1 MTKLRRI
8 VLNGLDTSEKLR
20 VIGKYARLL
29 IEYGKRDP
37 QVRELA
43 VRTASNCRGKDAL
56 CEVKSLHAYVRD
68 NIRYIKDIANVE
80 RFATPQRT
88 LFLEKAGDCD
98 DSSIA
103 LSALLESIG
112 YETRLVL
119 VDPQLTGKFSHVIA
133 QVLLDDEWH
142 WMETT
147 RKVPFDWRPPFTI
160 SYVVDKNS
168 AGDEVMKELDD
179 LFNMGSSSLGETGRG
194 RSQGRGRKI
203 GWNKDWNTKTRTGKI
218 SAELMNRKKQMR
230 DLVLNRVRSGQISR
244 DQATTAIRRL
254 GEVNDLGELEELG
267 WSLPKLSIPKIS
279 IPKISLPVWR
289 PPPPP
294 PKPVSTPPKTAPV
307 INRIVS
313 AATQARNIVT
323 AVQKKAIQTVSA
335 PTKPLLSA
343 IAKKA
348 DQTRTTLVKKAQTAL
363 ATQQKITEQ
372 KKADAKN
379 ILQNKWN
386 TVQDLIKK
394 GGITA
399 QQAKQVQE
407 KLRQQATTA
416 AEKLKADHQQKN
428 ALILAQ
434 EAKKEK
440 EIAAKQVELVKTVS
454 KEPIE
459 KVTSEYDPYRGNWVR
474 SEEGDIIRPGG
485 ERGYWS
491 KEPPRPEFRLERR
504 LKLAKEKQESQP
516 SEPAAPQTAPEPVY
530 TEPAPSYIEP
540 ASQFTPE
547 PEQPSFWEPEPAPEP
562 EPQPEP
568 DPQAETYSEPAP
580 EQESVTEPASEEFY
594 QEYSEEGGDGSLD
607 FEMGGLGSAGL
618 GIWELGATATK
629 KKKKKVSKTT
639 AKPVSKVKKTV
650 IKPSVLLKA
659 KPGETQ
665 AQKNLR
671 LKQNTAILR
680 AKSQTTKR
688 QVAEKEGTWQDKL
701 IKAGAILGGL
711 AIGGWIVK
719 DVIIAKVTK
728 R

>member
-1 MTKLRRI
+1 MTRLRRI
-8 VLNGLDTSEKLR
+8 VLNGVDTSEKLR
-20 VIGKYARLL
+20 IIGKYARLL
-29 IEYGKRDP
+29 IEYGKREP
-37 QVRELA
+37 KVRELA
-43 VRTASNCRGKDAL
+43 VRIASSCRGKDAL
-56 CEVKSLHAYVRD
+56 CEVKALHAYVRD
-68 NIRYIKDIANVE
+68 NVRYIKDIANVE

-98 DSSIA
+98 DSSIS

-147 RKVPFDWRPPFTI
+147 RKVPFDWKPPFTI

-168 AGDEVMKELDD
+168 AGEEVMKELDD
-179 LFNMGSSSLGETGRG
+179 LFDMGSSSLGETGRG
-194 RSQGRGRKI
+194 RSQGMGRKI

-218 SAELMNRKKQMR
+218 PAELMNRKKQIR

-244 DQATTAIRRL
+244 DQATSAIRRL
-254 GEVNDLGELEELG
+254 GEINDLGELEELG
-267 WSLPKLSIPKIS
+267 WSLPKISIPKIS

-289 PPPPP
+289 LPPPP
-294 PKPVSTPPKTAPV
+294 PKPVSTPPKAASV

-313 AATQARNIVT
+313 VATQARNIAT
-323 AVQKKAIQTVSA
+323 AVQKKAVQTVSA
-335 PTKPLLSA
+335 PTKPLLNA

-348 DQTRTTLVKKAQTAL
+348 DQARTTLVKKAQTAL

-379 ILQNKWN
+379 LLQNKWN

-394 GGITA
+394 GSITA
-399 QQAKQVQE
+399 QQAKQAQE
-407 KLRQQATTA
+407 KLKQQATAT
-416 AEKLKADHQQKN
+416 AEKLKADEQKKN
-428 ALILAQ
+428 ALILAE

-440 EIAAKQVELVKTVS
+440 EIAAKQVELVKAVS
-454 KEPIE
+454 KEPGE
-459 KVTSEYDPYRGNWVR
+459 VVTSEYDPYRGNWVH

-504 LKLAKEKQESQP
+504 LKLAQQKKE
-516 SEPAAPQTAPEPVY
+516 SEATAPAAPPAATEPVY
-530 TEPAPSYIEP
+530 AEPAP
-540 ASQFTPE
+540 QFSPQPE
-547 PEQPSFWEPEPAPEP
+547 PSFWQPEPAPESAPQPSYNEPAPEPAAETYIEP

-568 DPQAETYSEPAP
+568 AS
-580 EQESVTEPASEEFY
+580 EQESVTEET
-594 QEYSEEGGDGSLD
+594 YSEEGGEESGD

-618 GIWELGATATK
+618 GIWELGAT
-629 KKKKKVSKTT
+629 KKKKVSKTA
-639 AKPVSKVKKTV
+639 AKKVSKTTGKL
-650 IKPSVLLKA
+650 PSSVLLKA
-659 KPGETQ
+659 RPGETQ
-665 AQKNLR
+665 AQKTLR

-680 AKSQTTKR
+680 AKAQTTKR
-688 QVAEKEGTWQDKL
+688 KQEEKEGTWTDKL
-701 IKAGAILGGL
+701 IKAGAVLGGL
-711 AIGGWIVK
+711 AIGAWVVK

-728 R
+728 K

>member
-1 MTKLRRI
+1 MTRLRRI
-8 VLNGLDTSEKLR
+8 VLNGVDTSEKLKL
-20 VIGKYARLL
+20 IGKYARLL

-37 QVRELA
+37 KVRELA
-43 VRTASNCRGKDAL
+43 VRTASSCREKDAL
-56 CEVKSLHAYVRD
+56 CEVKALHAYVRD

-147 RKVPFDWRPPFTI
+147 RKVPFDWKPPFTI

-179 LFNMGSSSLGETGRG
+179 LFDTGSISLGETGRG
-194 RSQGRGRKI
+194 RSQGRGRRI

-218 SAELMNRKKQMR
+218 PAELMNRKKQIR
-230 DLVLNRVRSGQISR
+230 DLILNRVRSGQISR
-244 DQATTAIRRL
+244 DQATSAIRRL
-254 GEVNDLGELEELG
+254 GEINDLGELEELG
-267 WSLPKLSIPKIS
+267 WSLPKISLPKIS

-294 PKPVSTPPKTAPV
+294 PKSVSTPPKAAPV

-313 AATQARNIVT
+313 VATQARNIAT
-323 AVQKKAIQTVSA
+323 AVQKKAVQTVSA
-335 PTKPLLSA
+335 PTKPLLNA

-348 DQTRTTLVKKAQTAL
+348 DQARTTLVKKAQTAL

-379 ILQNKWN
+379 LLQNKWN

-394 GGITA
+394 GNITA
-399 QQAKQVQE
+399 QQAKQAQE
-407 KLRQQATTA
+407 KLKQQATAA
-416 AEKLKADHQQKN
+416 AEKLKADEQKKN
-428 ALILAQ
+428 ALILAA

-440 EIAAKQVELVKTVS
+440 EIAAKQVELVKAVS
-454 KEPIE
+454 KEPGE
-459 KVTSEYDPYRGNWVR
+459 VVTSEYDPYRGNWVR

-504 LKLAKEKQESQP
+504 LKLAQQKKESEETAPAASP
-516 SEPAAPQTAPEPVY
+516 AATEPAY
-530 TEPAPSYIEP
+530 TEPAPQFSPQPEQSFWQPEP
-540 ASQFTPE
+540 APE
-547 PEQPSFWEPEPAPEP
+547 PAPQPSYDEQAPESTAETYREPEPQPEPAPEP
-562 EPQPEP
+562 EPVTE
-568 DPQAETYSEPAP
+568 ETYSE
-580 EQESVTEPASEEFY
+580 EE
-594 QEYSEEGGDGSLD
+594 EEGSED

-618 GIWELGATATK
+618 GIWELGAT
-629 KKKKKVSKTT
+629 KKKKVNKTT
-639 AKPVSKVKKTV
+639 AKKVGKTTG
-650 IKPSVLLKA
+650 KPSASILLKA
-659 KPGETQ
+659 RPGETQ
-665 AQKNLR
+665 AQKTMR

-680 AKSQTTKR
+680 AKAQTTKR
-688 QVAEKEGTWQDKL
+688 KQEEGTWTDKL
-701 IKAGAILGGL
+701 IKAGAVLGGL
-711 AIGGWIVK
+711 AIGAWVVK

-728 R
+728 K

>member
-1 MTKLRRI
+1 MTRLRRI
-8 VLNGLDTSEKLR
+8 VLNGVDTSEKLR
-20 VIGKYARLL
+20 IIGRCSRLL

-37 QVRELA
+37 KVRELA
-43 VRTASNCRGKDAL
+43 VRVTSSCRGKDAL
-56 CEVKSLHAYVRD
+56 CEVTTLHAYVRD
-68 NIRYIKDIANVE
+68 HVRYIKDITNVE

-112 YETRLVL
+112 YETRVVL

-147 RKVPFDWRPPFTI
+147 RKVPFDWKPPFTI
-160 SYVVDKNS
+160 SYVIDKNS

-179 LFNMGSSSLGETGRG
+179 LFDTGSLGETGRG
-194 RSQGRGRKI
+194 RFQGRGRKL
-203 GWNKDWNTKTRTGKI
+203 GLNKNRNTKTRTTGTI
-218 SAELMNRKKQMR
+218 PSELMKRKKQTR
-230 DLVLNRVRSGQISR
+230 DHILSRVKAGQFDR
-244 DQATTAIRRL
+244 NKATAAIKRL
-254 GEVNDLGELEELG
+254 AEVNDLGELEELG
-267 WSLPKLSIPKIS
+267 WSLPKISLPKIS

-289 PPPPP
+289 PPPSP
-294 PKPVSTPPKTAPV
+294 PKPVSTPPKAAPV
-307 INRIVS
+307 INRIMNV
-313 AATQARNIVT
+313 ATQARNIAT
-323 AVQKKAIQTVSA
+323 AVQKKAVQTVSA
-335 PTKPLLSA
+335 PTKPLLNA

-348 DQTRTTLVKKAQTAL
+348 DQARTTLVKKAQTAL

-379 ILQNKWN
+379 LLQNKWN

-394 GGITA
+394 GSITA

-407 KLRQQATTA
+407 KLKQQAATA
-416 AEKLKADHQQKN
+416 AEKLKADEQKKN
-428 ALILAQ
+428 ALILAA

-440 EIAAKQVELVKTVS
+440 EIAAKQVALVTAVA
-454 KEPIE
+454 KEPGE
-459 KVTSEYDPYRGNWVR
+459 VVTSEFDPYRGNWVK

-504 LKLAKEKQESQP
+504 LKLAKEKESQKAAP
-516 SEPAAPQTAPEPVY
+516 PAAP
-530 TEPAPSYIEP
+530 EPAYTEP
-540 ASQFTPE
+540 ASQFSP
-547 PEQPSFWEPEPAPEP
+547 PAEQPSFWSEPAPEP
-562 EPQPEP
+562 SPQPDTVPESVP
-568 DPQAETYSEPAP
+568 EPQAEMYSEPEPFP
-580 EQESVTEPASEEFY
+580 EIIPETTEGPASEEFY
-594 QEYSEEGGDGSLD
+594 HETSSEEGGGEGSED
-607 FEMGGLGSAGL
+607 FEMEGLGSAGL
-618 GIWELGATATK
+618 GIWNLGATK
-629 KKKKKVSKTT
+629 KKATKKKISKPTARPVTKTT
-639 AKPVSKVKKTV
+639 V
-650 IKPSVLLKA
+650 KPSVLLKA

-688 QVAEKEGTWQDKL
+688 QQAAKEESWQDKL
-701 IKAGAILGGL
+701 IKSGAILGGL
-711 AIGGWIVK
+711 AIGAWIVK

-728 R
+728 K